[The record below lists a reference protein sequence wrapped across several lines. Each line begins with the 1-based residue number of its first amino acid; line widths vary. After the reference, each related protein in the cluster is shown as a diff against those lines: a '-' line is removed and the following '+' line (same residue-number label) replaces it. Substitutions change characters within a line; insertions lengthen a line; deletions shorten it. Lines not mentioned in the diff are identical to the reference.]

1 MSGLA
6 TPPRPRVV
14 TGTALGNRILDSYH
28 QHVWPAGLAQYRTF
42 ARDREKGRYIFRPV
56 TWDASAR
63 ALYVLR
69 IAAQDKPTPKGIGHW
84 ERWQIDGKDKP
95 LDDVR
100 LVSSELVTPAN
111 LAEPGQPIAES
122 SLAGMNRRDDIVKA
136 FCKVDID
143 IDGQTHRVF
152 NPFVL
157 SDEKERSDALRY
169 IYQAMEQSA
178 GYQTYILELFHKYV
192 HNGGEIRALARRTDL
207 QGGGGKSRVGINKVR
222 PGPKTRMESRA
233 EMRTKMAGAA
243 PIARR
248 GPIRPFDIKKFV
260 EALQEFYIE
269 GKQTLKST
277 YASMLGKQYA
287 RYPSR
292 LVPRE
297 GQFLYHC
304 RARLLEKADA
314 RSKRI
319 GRRLAAQYATAR
331 TGQASR
337 MTFGMN
343 TEVVDVDGFT
353 AKIPVAALIDGKIEK
368 VYLTIIFAVSRRTGA
383 VVGYEIAMEGE
394 KAESFRRC
402 IASIYISKEKRAKEL
417 GLKYWRHLVHGSIEA
432 VFVDNGAGTA
442 DDVNAAC
449 SEMGLIQF
457 YAPPQR
463 GDLKSAGE
471 SLNNLMVH
479 LLKDLVGG
487 HTREKDFFAKELRKI
502 KREDEPITVEQL
514 EMFLL
519 MAIQH
524 VNQFSHKRHLRS
536 EAMRQTKKCS
546 TRPSS
551 LWRWYQE
558 RRVADQRVDLTPE
571 EAWARFIPW
580 QSATVRGGKVQ
591 FLTKRWTSDGLKK
604 FYNEHMRKQGGKA
617 GRPSKPLNIEFKRVG
632 AHATKLLWRSS
643 DGRGG
648 ELHLTEED
656 AAMLGVMTWK
666 ALELR
671 NIDDAETENKDKLA
685 EARSRSQFT
694 LSAKQQKRTD
704 KAERNRAKKET
715 LLEGGN
721 IKEARTNAK
730 VRQDARRFADE
741 SSAAQANDTF
751 ANVQA
756 EVFENGGV
764 EVSMQTS
771 DDAYDDDF
779 AARLLA
785 QASEAP
791 VGAQPS
797 V

>member
-6 TPPRPRVV
+6 TPPLPRVV

-28 QHVWPAGLAQYRTF
+28 QHVWPADLARFRTF
-42 ARDREKGRYIFRPV
+42 TRDREKGRFIFRPV

-69 IAAQDKPTPKGIGHW
+69 IAAQDKPTPRGTGHW
-84 ERWQIDGKDKP
+84 ERWQIDEKDKP

-100 LVSSELVTPAN
+100 LVSSDIVTPAN
-111 LAEPGQPIAES
+111 LAEPGQPILPS
-122 SLAGMNRRDDIVKA
+122 SLVGKNRRDDIVEA

-157 SDEKERSDALRY
+157 SDAKERSEALRY
-169 IYQAMEQSA
+169 IYQAMEQPA

-192 HNGGEIRALARRTDL
+192 HNGGVVRALARRTDL
-207 QGGGGKSRVGINKVR
+207 QGGLGESRVGTNKVR
-222 PGPKTRMESRA
+222 PGPKTREESRA
-233 EMRTKMAGAA
+233 EMRTKMARAA

-248 GPIRPFDIKKFV
+248 GPVRPSDIKKFV

-277 YASMLGKQYA
+277 YASMLGKQYK
-287 RYPSR
+287 RYPRR

-297 GQFLYHC
+297 EQFLYHA
-304 RARLLEKADA
+304 RARLLEKGDA
-314 RSKRI
+314 RRKRI

-331 TGQASR
+331 TGQATR

-343 TEVVDVDGFT
+343 LEVVDVDGFE
-353 AKIPVAALIDGKIEK
+353 AKIPVAALIKNKIED

-394 KAESFRRC
+394 KSEAFRRC
-402 IASIYISKEKRAKEL
+402 IASIYIPKEKRAKEL
-417 GLKYWRHLVHGSIEA
+417 GLKYWKHLVHGSIDA

-442 DDVNAAC
+442 TDVNAAC
-449 SEMGLIQF
+449 HEMGLLQF

-463 GDLKSAGE
+463 GDLKSVGE

-487 HTREKDFFAKELRKI
+487 HTREKDFFSKELRKI
-502 KREDEPITVEQL
+502 KRADEFITVEQL
-514 EMFLL
+514 EAFLL

-524 VNQFSHKRHLRS
+524 VNRFANKRHLRS

-546 TRPSS
+546 IHPSS
-551 LWRWYQE
+551 LWRWYQK
-558 RRVADQRVDLTPE
+558 RRVADQRVDLTSE

-580 QSATVRGGKVQ
+580 QTATVSGGKVR
-591 FLTKRWTSDGLKK
+591 FLCKRWTSDGLKNL
-604 FYNEHMRKQGGKA
+604 YNEHIRKHGRKSGGA
-617 GRPSKPLNIEFKRVG
+617 DRPLNIEFKRVG
-632 AHATKLLWRSS
+632 THATKLLWRSS

-648 ELHLTEED
+648 ELHLTKED

-666 ALELR
+666 ELELR
-671 NIDDAETENKDKLA
+671 NADDAATADKDKTA

-704 KAERNRAKKET
+704 KAEQNRAKPET
-715 LLEGGN
+715 VLEGNN
-721 IKEARTNAK
+721 IKEARKNAR

-741 SSAAQANDTF
+741 STVAQVGDTF
-751 ANVQA
+751 SAVQA

-764 EVSMQTS
+764 EVLMLTS

-785 QASEAP
+785 QVGEAQD
-791 VGAQPS
+791 GAQP
-797 V
+797 